1 MKMTFR
7 ERIKFCRVALS
18 ISTPGI
24 GWRAPALI
32 WGKSCWILL
41 TATENDGRHAAPNTM
56 MSGMQQQLANAMM
69 GGNTTRQCNDG
80 GIQII
85 G

>member
-1 MKMTFR
+1 LQV
-7 ERIKFCRVALS
+7 CS
-18 ISTPGI
+18 INFHA
-24 GWRAPALI
+24 WNRLAAPALI
-32 WGKSCWILL
+32 RGKSCWILL